1 VVRAALALWLDIF
14 LDARTDLQPPPLS
27 HAEIRSIIIGI
38 MLAMLLAA
46 LDQTIVAT
54 ALPTIGRDLNDVA
67 HLSWIVTAYLLA
79 STAVTPLYGKL
90 SDIYG
95 RRVTLLAGIAG
106 IAIFVVG
113 SAACALAPTMLAL
126 ILARALQG
134 LGGGGLISLAQ
145 TIIADIVAPRE
156 RARYQV
162 YIASVFVTS
171 SLAGPVLGGF
181 FAEHLH
187 WSAIFWINLPLGFLA
202 FAMTNAKLRRL
213 PRHERP
219 HRLDVLG
226 AALLTGATAALM
238 LALTWGG
245 LRYPWASAP
254 ILGLLL
260 ASALLSVA
268 FAFRL
273 LHAAEPL
280 IPLAILGNPVVR
292 AGTLASCFGMGTF
305 IGLTIYVPLYFE
317 AVRGVSASQTGL
329 ALIPLMIGTVIGA
342 TASGRAMARVK
353 HYRRLPVFGLIVA
366 IAATLALG
374 VGANGLPL
382 LILEVTLAAVSIGLG
397 TLLPVATVAIQN
409 AVPPHQLG
417 TATATMNFFR
427 QVGGAILVA
436 AFGAIVLGGAGAGR
450 PGLTLETLAG
460 AGRDGVALAGTFRW
474 VFLAAAAGLAA
485 ALLFLLMTEER
496 PLRGGV
502 ATPGDAAP

>member
-1 VVRAALALWLDIF
+1 
-14 LDARTDLQPPPLS
+14 
-27 HAEIRSIIIGI
+27 
-38 MLAMLLAA
+38 
-46 LDQTIVAT
+46 
-54 ALPTIGRDLNDVA
+54 
-67 HLSWIVTAYLLA
+67 
-79 STAVTPLYGKL
+79 
-90 SDIYG
+90 
-95 RRVTLLAGIAG
+95 
-106 IAIFVVG
+106 
-113 SAACALAPTMLAL
+113 
-126 ILARALQG
+126 
-134 LGGGGLISLAQ
+134 
-145 TIIADIVAPRE
+145 
-156 RARYQV
+156 
-162 YIASVFVTS
+162 
-171 SLAGPVLGGF
+171 
-181 FAEHLH
+181 
-187 WSAIFWINLPLGFLA
+187 
-202 FAMTNAKLRRL
+202 
-213 PRHERP
+213 
-219 HRLDVLG
+219 
-226 AALLTGATAALM
+226 
-238 LALTWGG
+238 
-245 LRYPWASAP
+245 
-254 ILGLLL
+254 
-260 ASALLSVA
+260 
-268 FAFRL
+268 
-273 LHAAEPL
+273 
-280 IPLAILGNPVVR
+280 
-292 AGTLASCFGMGTF
+292 MGTF

-485 ALLFLLMTEER
+485 ALLFLLMMEER